1 MKNQAL
7 ISDIQHF
14 SLGDGPGIRTTV
26 FFKGCNLSCPWCH
39 NPESISSGPE
49 LLFFERL
56 CSRCSRCALICPC
69 HQIADGRHLFR
80 REKCVSCGKC
90 AQFCPSGAL
99 KLYGKSMSAED
110 IMEEILQD
118 EEFYRQSG
126 GGVTLS
132 GGEPLLQAEFCA
144 LLAQECQ
151 KRGIPV
157 IIDTAGS
164 LSYAQFEKVLPFIT
178 GVYLD
183 LKGDSSQKMLEQ
195 TGAKLE
201 LILDNLSR
209 LIKDKID
216 VTVRIPVIPGYND
229 TPQSAVKSAQY
240 IKAYGPAPV
249 NLIPFHRLGSQKYA
263 AMGTDYAYSQIPPLA
278 PDRLEQLL
286 KIYTNAGLEAEI
298 MK

>member
-1 MKNQAL
+1 M
-7 ISDIQHF
+7 
-14 SLGDGPGIRTTV
+14 
-26 FFKGCNLSCPWCH
+26 
-39 NPESISSGPE
+39 
-49 LLFFERL
+49 
-56 CSRCSRCALICPC
+56 
-69 HQIADGRHLFR
+69 
-80 REKCVSCGKC
+80 
-90 AQFCPSGAL
+90 
-99 KLYGKSMSAED
+99 
-110 IMEEILQD
+110 
-118 EEFYRQSG
+118 
-126 GGVTLS
+126 
-132 GGEPLLQAEFCA
+132 
-144 LLAQECQ
+144 
-151 KRGIPV
+151 
-157 IIDTAGS
+157 
-164 LSYAQFEKVLPFIT
+164 
-178 GVYLD
+178 D